1 MKQEVVNITL
11 HRELWDALNQ
21 IALRESASRGQ
32 RVATIRLL
40 RTAIKVFLAMRPEEV
55 NAILRRLEETTRNA
69 GYKE

>member
-1 MKQEVVNITL
+1 MKQEVINITL

-40 RTAIKVFLAMRPEEV
+40 RTAIRVFLGMKPEEV
-55 NAILRRLEETTRNA
+55 NAVLKRLEVNTRSI
-69 GYKE
+69 G